1 MRTVKQNQN
10 CQSDPSDLTDAQWEV
25 IKPLYSNMRV
35 YKWSKRELTN
45 ALLYVVKIGCQ
56 CRQLIHDFP
65 PFQTVYSF
73 YRRAKEKGLLDKIL
87 EF

>member
-1 MRTVKQNQN
+1 M
-10 CQSDPSDLTDAQWEV
+10 
-25 IKPLYSNMRV
+25 
-35 YKWSKRELTN
+35 N

-56 CRQLIHDFP
+56 CRQLPHDFP

-87 EF
+87 EFLVEKTRQQAGMEENQLQVTQ